1 MDYLLVLGFVIFFLG
16 IYLKVSDPLRYQDLK
31 ESLLNWL
38 KE

>member
-1 MDYLLVLGFVIFFLG
+1 MEYFLIFGFVVLCLG

-38 KE
+38 EE